1 MNPVS
6 EGTENRTEEIAD
18 ILRATEEMAVA
29 FVDRVQERVGRP
41 VSHDQILA
49 IMRHISVKRL
59 TMDLVVNKLRRGL

>member
-41 VSHDQILA
+41 VSHDQILK